1 MIMQVLISPE
11 QKTRRFKKNTMKGS
25 KETFQENREAEMAAP
40 TAGVNS
46 IMNELTPVT
55 LTKSSAQD
63 HAIRIANFVADGDMN
78 ALDVATK
85 LSYIS
90 DVIERAR
97 ELLRSDCVREAE
109 KYGKGETPTINGAKI
124 ELAETG
130 VKYDYSRCGDTAWEN
145 FNQQIVSAKESMKS
159 REAFLKSLKSPM
171 SIADELT
178 GGEMIT
184 VHPPQKSSTTN
195 IKITFAK

>member
-1 MIMQVLISPE
+1 ME
-11 QKTRRFKKNTMKGS
+11 GS
-25 KETFQENREAEMAAP
+25 KEIFQQEREAELAAKTATPSLTDKIMAQLEP
-40 TAGVNS
+40 IN
-46 IMNELTPVT
+46 

-63 HAIRIANFVADGDMN
+63 HAIRLCNFVADGHAN
-78 ALDVATK
+78 ALDMVTK

-97 ELLRSDCVREAE
+97 ELLRPHCVDEAM
-109 KYGKGETPTINGAKI
+109 KYGKGESIVANGAKV

-130 VKYDYSRCGDTAWEN
+130 VKYDYSKCGDTAWEN
-145 FNQQIVSAKESMKS
+145 FNQQIVSAKESMKT
-159 REAFLKSLKSPM
+159 REAFLKSLKASM